1 MENTKENLEVQRY
14 DINEILGAVMCM
26 EDKQLQGFLVKH
38 YTLAGFVNVFDS
50 QENYERSI
58 KGIEAN
64 IEFYELTLRAFREL
78 ADILQVPKNFAG

>member
-26 EDKQLQGFLVKH
+26 EDNQLKDFLVKN
-38 YTLAGFVNVFDS
+38 YTLAGFMNVFDS
-50 QENYERSI
+50 QENYEGAI
-58 KGIEAN
+58 KGIESY
-64 IEFYELTLRAFREL
+64 IEYYELTLRAFREL